1 VHRVEADSIWWVNR
15 INETKKEIEKV
26 SEGKVETKVL
36 ILDLAS
42 FEATKKAAQEVLSYD
57 IAIDVWVALIRSF
70 PQ

>member
-1 VHRVEADSIWWVNR
+1 VNR

-57 IAIDVWVALIRSF
+57 IAIDV
-70 PQ
+70 